1 MYENADRSTTADDRQ
16 PSPTAVESDPV
27 VASGEAPDVET
38 SRDPLDT
45 LRMKRTLH
53 AFLHRLRG

>member
-1 MYENADRSTTADDRQ
+1 MSENADQSTTAEDLH
-16 PSPTAVESDPV
+16 PYPTAVDHV
-27 VASGEAPDVET
+27 VASGEAPDPET
-38 SRDPLDT
+38 SRDPVDT